1 MEIGCR
7 LITYGPAPGL
17 EWNVGNLGDLFQ
29 TVAISRWLP
38 PALGVVRTQC
48 EPKVTDVP
56 FIVNG
61 FFRATLENQGENV
74 LFAGL
79 HIDGNV
85 PVEPFVPWLL
95 MSSYPVIGV
104 RDPAVK
110 HRLWQYGLP
119 VDMVGCATLTLDRYE
134 GPRSGVYAVDC
145 QAPGEPVSH
154 IIAVDMPLRT
164 RWDLA
169 LKRLELY
176 RTAELVYT
184 SKMHAMLPCLAFGT
198 PVCYVPEGIYD
209 SSRLSLLEDL
219 GVKPRTVTTLDVT
232 PARSRFL
239 RFLRDNLPI
248 VKDSPGDPVMPVPYD
263 EYVKAT

>member
-7 LITYGPAPGL
+7 LITYGAAPGL

-29 TVAISRWLP
+29 TVALSRWLP
-38 PALGVVRTQC
+38 PALGVIRTEC

-56 FIVNG
+56 FVVNG
-61 FFRATLENQGENV
+61 FFRQSLENQGENV

-85 PVEPFVPWLL
+85 PIEPFLPWLL
-95 MSSYPVIGV
+95 MSSYPAIGV
-104 RDPAVK
+104 RDPAVQY
-110 HRLWQYGLP
+110 RLWQYGLP
-119 VDMVGCATLTLDRYE
+119 VVMVGCSTLTFDRYE

-154 IIAVDMPLRT
+154 IIPVDMQLKM
-164 RWDLA
+164 RWELA
-169 LKRLELY
+169 LKRLDLY

-209 SSRLSLLEDL
+209 PSRLSLLDYL
-219 GVKPRTVTTLDVT
+219 GLRPRTVTTLDVI
-232 PARSRFL
+232 PHRVKFLSFL
-239 RFLRDNLPI
+239 RENLPF
-248 VKDSPGDPVMPVPYD
+248 VKEAAGEPVMPIPYT
-263 EYVKAT
+263 EYKKA